1 MTPPTPIT
9 DPTTRPDVTRILL
22 SARASQHLSE
32 TGTACFALVAR
43 DTWPGD
49 RNRWVILLKPC
60 PLALARQAEGVV
72 LGSHKA
78 TRIKAAPMP
87 ASDAGNGTPAPAM
100 PGWVPILRAF
110 SFRTLPGPQL
120 TPGPN

>member
-60 PLALARQAEGVV
+60 PLALARQAEGVA
-72 LGSHKA
+72 LGSP
-78 TRIKAAPMP
+78 RQP
-87 ASDAGNGTPAPAM
+87 ASKPLLCPPVTRETARQRQPCRDGFRSSGLLASAPCR
-100 PGWVPILRAF
+100 VR
-110 SFRTLPGPQL
+110 
-120 TPGPN
+120 N